1 MSAHAPASD
10 HPIPS
15 SHAGHEPSQESKFHL
30 FVQIAMLLAV
40 ITGVEI
46 VLIYLPLP
54 KWLIVTSLTVLSLVK
69 FLFVIF
75 YFMHLKFD
83 KLFCTI
89 LFFIGLILAGG
100 TVAAL
105 LAIFSVADSVPLTSQ
120 AIYAERAAN
129 AAQ

>member
-1 MSAHAPASD
+1 MSSAVSETTQEHAHAD
-10 HPIPS
+10 D
-15 SHAGHEPSQESKFHL
+15 GKFHL
-30 FVQIAMLLAV
+30 FVQIAMILAV

-46 VLIYLPLP
+46 VLIYLPIV
-54 KWLIVTSLTVLSLVK
+54 KWLVVSLLVVLSLVK
-69 FLFVIF
+69 FLLVIF
-75 YFMHLKFD
+75 WFMHLKFD

-105 LAIFSVADSVPLTSQ
+105 LAIFSAHDGVPLTAQ
-120 AIYAERAAN
+120 AIYAERAA